1 MTTSTVVT
9 PTNRT
14 GGPRRSSRHSVRDG
28 IQKMILSGRHQPG
41 AKLVQM
47 DLAKRFGVAQG
58 VVREALFE
66 LQVWGLV
73 ETIDNRGVFVS
84 KLNTEKL
91 LESFDVRA
99 VHEGLAARL
108 CCDHATRA
116 ELREMARLAEKVYTC
131 ARDGKLDEM
140 SSMDRKFHYKLVHLS
155 RSSMLIRLADNYH
168 VLGKIVRAD
177 REPEAVRDEH
187 LAILEAI
194 GHGQADQ
201 AEKLAK
207 QHVLSAKQT
216 IETKVKDGT
225 FAPTWV

>member
-1 MTTSTVVT
+1 
-9 PTNRT
+9 
-14 GGPRRSSRHSVRDG
+14 
-28 IQKMILSGRHQPG
+28 MILSGRHQPG
-41 AKLVQM
+41 SKLVQM

-99 VHEGLAARL
+99 VHEGLVARL

-116 ELREMARLAEKVYTC
+116 ELREMTRLAEQIYTC
-131 ARDGKLDEM
+131 AQDGKLEDM
-140 SSMDRKFHYKLVHLS
+140 ASMDRKFHHQLVHLS
-155 RSSMLIRLADNYH
+155 RNSMLMRLADNYH

-177 REPEAVRDEH
+177 RDPKTVRDEH

-194 GHGQADQ
+194 GHGQTDQ
-201 AEKLAK
+201 AEKLAR
-207 QHVLSAKQT
+207 QHVDAAKKT
-216 IETKVKDGT
+216 IETKVKEGT
-225 FAPTWV
+225 FTPTWV